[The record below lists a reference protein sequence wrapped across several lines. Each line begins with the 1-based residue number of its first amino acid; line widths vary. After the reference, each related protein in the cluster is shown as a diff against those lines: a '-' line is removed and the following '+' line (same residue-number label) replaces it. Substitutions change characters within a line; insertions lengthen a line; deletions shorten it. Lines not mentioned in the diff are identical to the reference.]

1 MSFCKSVSL
10 VVVAMLLVVFAAKT
24 DAAGD
29 DCVFIHHSCGAN
41 WLSNS
46 LNTALVNKSYID
58 ERNDIYYGTS
68 MSPDAGRPASLGG
81 APGDNTNMNHWILWF
96 NDYLERV
103 KTFGCADG
111 ENKII
116 MFKSCYPISDIGS
129 DGTEPGSPFSGTQ
142 SIVNYKSVYRHPSG
156 SGSTYTNGGYTYYP
170 LEDIFAANPGT
181 LFIIVT
187 APPLCY
193 GCTDDDNALR
203 ARTFN
208 NWLKNNWLGDY
219 NGNHPTYKN
228 VRVFDWFDVLA
239 NATDHATYPNR
250 LKEEYGGSGGDSH
263 PNSTANA
270 ASTVIFA
277 SGSENVLDD
286 WWQEFQDAALPVNLV
301 SFQAAQGENGVRLTW
316 TTMSEDR
323 NLGWNIYRGL
333 TDNFSQ
339 AVKINTRLLPGA
351 GTCMQ
356 QRDYHFQDKV
366 ELKAGQTCR
375 YWLQSID
382 LDGLAET
389 HAPITVT
396 AASTSTVTAIPQ
408 TCALYPNYPN
418 PFNEGT
424 CIKYDIPAS
433 GHVRLD
439 IIDARG
445 ALQATLINR
454 QQLAGTYTLNWNAR
468 GLSSGVYFCILSASG
483 VKTMQKLL
491 YIR

>member
-1 MSFCKSVSL
+1 MSYYKSV
-10 VVVAMLLVVFAAKT
+10 LLVIIALFLVLFAT
-24 DAAGD
+24 ITYAAGD
-29 DCVFIHHSCGAN
+29 DCIFIHHSCGSN

-58 ERNDIYYGTS
+58 ERNDITYGTA
-68 MSPDAGRPASLGG
+68 MSSDAGRPASLGG
-81 APGDNTNMNHWILWF
+81 TPGNDTNMNHWILWF
-96 NDYLERV
+96 NDYLETV
-103 KTFGCADG
+103 KTFACSNG

-116 MFKSCYPISDIGS
+116 MFKSCYPISDIES
-129 DGTEPGSPFSGTQ
+129 DGSGIGDPFSSSQT
-142 SIVNYKSVYRHPSG
+142 IANYKAVYHHASG
-156 SGSTYTNGGYTYYP
+156 SGNTYSHSGYTYHP

-208 NWLKNNWLGDY
+208 NWLKNNWLDDY
-219 NGNHPTYKN
+219 NGNHPTFKN

-239 NATDHATYPNR
+239 NATDHATDPNR
-250 LKEEYGGSGGDSH
+250 LKEEYGGTGGDSH
-263 PNSTANA
+263 PNDTANA

-277 SGSENVLDD
+277 SGAENVLDD
-286 WWQEFQDAALPVNLV
+286 WWQEFQDASLPVNLV
-301 SFQAAQGENGVRLTW
+301 SFQAAQNESGVRLTW

-333 TDNFSQ
+333 TEDFLQ

-356 QRDYHFQDKV
+356 QRDYQFQDEV
-366 ELKAGQTCR
+366 ILKEGQTCR
-375 YWLQSID
+375 YWLQSVD
-382 LDGLAET
+382 LDGRAET
-389 HAPITVT
+389 HAPITVS
-396 AASTSTVTAIPQ
+396 AASAAAVSSVPE

-433 GHVRLD
+433 GYVRLD

-445 ALQATLINR
+445 ALQATLING
-454 QQLAGTYTLNWNAR
+454 QQPAGTYTLNWNAH
-468 GLSSGVYFCILSASG
+468 GLSSGVYFCVLSASG
-483 VKTMQKLL
+483 HKTMQKLL